1 MDQRQMKPKEF
12 VIRQADGTMAVSA
25 ATPAGMIT
33 GEQLAKI
40 AELISQS
47 NGFAKLTSAQSIL
60 IFTSPDQVSAVKAGL
75 SEAGLALK
83 PVGDTVRSIKACP
96 GKLCKYANQDSLHD
110 ALALNQIFSGRA
122 MHNKV
127 KISLSGCQKNCMEAL
142 SNDIGFIGT
151 PEGYQLYIGGRG
163 GRRQALGHL
172 LREGVKPEEMASIIE
187 EILKKYA
194 AAGNWRERISHVVE
208 KQGLDVFK

>member
-1 MDQRQMKPKEF
+1 MKSKEF
-12 VIRQADGTMAVSA
+12 IKRQTDGTMAVSA

-33 GEQLAKI
+33 GEQLARI
-40 AELISQS
+40 AELVTQ
-47 NGFAKLTSAQSIL
+47 GKGVAKLTSAQSIL
-60 IFTSPDQVSAVKAGL
+60 IFTSQSQVSSVQASLAEV
-75 SEAGLALK
+75 GLALK
-83 PVGDTVRSIKACP
+83 PAGDTVRNIKACP
-96 GKLCKYANQDSLHD
+96 GKLCKYANQDSLQD
-110 ALALNQIFSGRA
+110 ALALDPIFAGRD

-163 GRRQALGHL
+163 GRRQALGIL
-172 LREGVKPEEMASIIE
+172 LREVVKREELASVIE
-187 EILKKYA
+187 EILGKYT

-208 KQGLDVFK
+208 KQGLEVFK